1 MNNSSM
7 LTADRMTHLKIVV
20 LSLICATLVAGVGI
34 AARVTDGSV
43 GNVRMEATVIKAGT
57 PVQASTTDSNGFY
70 SLSEFPGS
78 QGRYLWV
85 SKKGYRADELSVTIT
100 TDTRL
105 DLELQRQ

>member
-57 PVQASTTDSNGFY
+57 PVQASTTDGN
-70 SLSEFPGS
+70 
-78 QGRYLWV
+78 
-85 SKKGYRADELSVTIT
+85 SV
-100 TDTRL
+100 R
-105 DLELQRQ
+105 

>member
-1 MNNSSM
+1 MAVPAIGGGAASFVRVRCGLFEPFWQLARPTTETREGRMNNSSM

-57 PVQASTTDSNGFY
+57 PVQASTTDGN
-70 SLSEFPGS
+70 PV
-78 QGRYLWV
+78 R
-85 SKKGYRADELSVTIT
+85 
-100 TDTRL
+100 
-105 DLELQRQ
+105 